1 MAEYGPA
8 TYGDQVAAVYDLW
21 HQDQLDT
28 AGAVERLAEL
38 AGGGPV
44 LELGIGT
51 GRLALP
57 LAAKGLAVEGIE
69 ASTAM
74 LGELRAKPGGASIPV
89 TLADFTEV
97 PVAGCNRL
105 VFAAFNTLLALP
117 SQDAQVRCFRAV
129 AEHLTRDGCWVVEAL
144 VPDLS
149 RFASR
154 QTSSVTRVEAG
165 GVVVAAARIDPVEQL
180 LFEQQLLLTDEGI
193 RLYPLQLRYA
203 WPAELDLMARLAGL
217 RLEARWADWRG
228 SLFDAA
234 SAQHVSVYRHDHS
247 VG

>member
-1 MAEYGPA
+1 MAEYDPA
-8 TYGDQVAAVYDLW
+8 SYGDQIAAVYDLW

-38 AGGGPV
+38 AGAGPV

-57 LAAKGLAVEGIE
+57 LAARGLEVEGIE
-69 ASTAM
+69 ASPTM
-74 LGELRAKPGGASIPV
+74 LVELRAKAGGTSIPV
-89 TLADFTEV
+89 TLADFTAV
-97 PVAGCNRL
+97 PVAGRYRL

-117 SQDAQVRCFRAV
+117 SQDAQVRCFQAV
-129 AEHLTRDGCWVVEAL
+129 AEHLTDDGRWVIEAV

-149 RFASR
+149 RFASG
-154 QTSSVTRVEAG
+154 QASTVTRVEAN

-180 LFEQQLLLTDEGI
+180 LFEHHLLLTDAGV

-228 SLFDAA
+228 SPFGAA
-234 SAQHVSVYRHDHS
+234 SAQHVSVYRRDHP
-247 VG
+247 VC